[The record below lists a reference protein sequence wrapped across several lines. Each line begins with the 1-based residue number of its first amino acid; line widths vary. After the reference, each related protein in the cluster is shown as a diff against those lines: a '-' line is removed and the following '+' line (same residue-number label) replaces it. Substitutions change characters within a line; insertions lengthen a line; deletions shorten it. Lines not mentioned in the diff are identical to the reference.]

1 MNQGMS
7 QGGGGNST
15 MKIVG
20 ITCGVL
26 MLLSCCCG
34 GGFLAL
40 GGAGLGAVF
49 SSGAKASTDAF
60 LDELKANN
68 PGQAFQRMG
77 GAYQATHD
85 VNTFTAAVA
94 TMPALSTF
102 TDRTMNNIQINGTA
116 ATISGTLTTPQGP
129 QQVVFQCTQS
139 GEYWYIEQV
148 TVNGIILP

>member
-7 QGGGGNST
+7 QGGGNNT

-40 GGAGLGAVF
+40 SGAGVGAML
-49 SSGAKASTDAF
+49 SGGPKGSTDAF
-60 LDELKANN
+60 LDELKGGNYA
-68 PGQAFQRMG
+68 QAFQRMG
-77 GAYQATHD
+77 AQYQATHD
-85 VNTFTAAVA
+85 VNTFTTAVG
-94 TMPALSTF
+94 TMPALTQF
-102 TDRTMNNIQINGTA
+102 TDRTMNNIQINNAAGTV
-116 ATISGTLTTPQGP
+116 SGTLTTPQGP
-129 QQVVFQCTQS
+129 QQVVFQCSKQ

-148 TVNGIILP
+148 TVGGIVLP

>member
-7 QGGGGNST
+7 QGGGNNT

-40 GGAGLGAVF
+40 GGAGVGAIF
-49 SSGAKASTDAF
+49 SGGPKSSTDAF

-68 PGQAFQRMG
+68 YQQALQRMG
-77 GAYQATHD
+77 GQYQATHD
-85 VNTFTAAVA
+85 ANTFAAAVA
-94 TMPALSTF
+94 TLPALTQF
-102 TDRTMNNIQINGTA
+102 TDRTMNNIQINNNTGTV
-116 ATISGTLTTPQGP
+116 SGTLSTAQGP
-129 QQVVFQCTQS
+129 QPVVFQCSKQ
-139 GEYWYIEQV
+139 GEFWYIEQV
-148 TVNGIILP
+148 TVGGVILP

>member
-26 MLLSCCCG
+26 LLLSCCCG

-40 GGAGLGAVF
+40 GGAGLGAAL
-49 SSGAKASTDAF
+49 SGGPKASTDAF
-60 LDELKANN
+60 LDELKAGNQA
-68 PGQAFQRMG
+68 QAFQRMG

-85 VNTFTAAVA
+85 VATFTAAVA
-94 TMPALSTF
+94 TMPALTTF
-102 TDRTMNNIQINGTA
+102 TDRTMNNIQINNSAGTV
-116 ATISGTLTTPQGP
+116 SGVLTTPQGP
-129 QQVVFQCTQS
+129 QSVTFQCTQS

-148 TVNGIILP
+148 TVNGVILP

>member
-1 MNQGMS
+1 MS
-7 QGGGGNST
+7 QGGGGNNT

-26 MLLSCCCG
+26 LLLSCCCG
-34 GGFLAL
+34 GGFLAM
-40 GGAGLGAVF
+40 GGAGLSAIF
-49 SSGAKASTDAF
+49 NSGAKGSTDAF

-68 PGQAFQRMG
+68 HAQAFQRMG

-94 TMPALSTF
+94 TMPALTTF
-102 TDRTMNNIQINGTA
+102 TDRTMNNISINGSS
-116 ATISGTLTTPQGP
+116 ATVSGTLTTPQGA
-129 QQVVFQCTQS
+129 QQVVFQCSQS

-148 TVNGIILP
+148 VVNGVILP